1 MRQMIC
7 AMCAA
12 SLRLRKRLVLSV
24 PSVFASGK
32 VICGTDGAPSV
43 PQAFVWKERN
53 DLCNLCPGDRI
64 WQGDLCHLCCEVGS
78 GKIICCICAVD
89 LVSGTMI
96 CAICAASF
104 GIICDICAVEVVSGK
119 VICAICAASLRLEE

>member
-1 MRQMIC
+1 MCAICAVKLVSGKMIC
-7 AMCAA
+7 AIPPVGLGMID
-12 SLRLRKRLVLSV
+12 LRHLSRGYV
-24 PSVFASGK
+24 
-32 VICGTDGAPSV
+32 
-43 PQAFVWKERN
+43 
-53 DLCNLCPGDRI
+53 